1 MNNIDILYY
10 DSKIFYLSRENS
22 NCPIIPDFIR
32 ISKKLEDLNL
42 DNLSERIVISI
53 KYGKRLVING
63 FSENYKTITHNDIIE
78 IADYDPVKKIILVL
92 GKTKPHPETTL
103 HWIIQ
108 NARNDIN
115 AIIQI
120 YVKEVFINKLS
131 KFPKTKKEYSSY
143 SLEMAKDIL
152 LLLRDNNIILV
163 NKQSILFIDKSL
175 KEVEKLFFDK
185 IGELN
190 EN

>member
-1 MNNIDILYY
+1 MNNIDILNKG
-10 DSKIFYLSRENS
+10 SQIFYLSRESS

-42 DNLSERIVISI
+42 DNITGKIVISI
-53 KYGKRLVING
+53 KYGKRIVING
-63 FSENYKTITHNDIIE
+63 FSKECHIINHNDIIE
-78 IADYDPVKKIILVL
+78 IADYDPVKNIFLVL

-108 NARNDIN
+108 NARYDIN

-120 YVKEVFINKLS
+120 NVNEVLINKLS
-131 KFPKTKKEYSSY
+131 ELPKTNKEYSTY
-143 SLEMAKDIL
+143 SLEMVKEIL
-152 LLLRDNNIILV
+152 LLLRNNNIILI
-163 NKQSILFIDKSL
+163 NKQSILFTDKSL

-185 IGELN
+185 IGGLN